1 MPASVASLTMYS
13 MDGLSTTGSISL
25 GTDFVIG
32 RKRVPRPAE
41 GTTAWIT
48 VCFLSAIPARVAN
61 MGAKVDTITAK
72 QELRSQIRATRL
84 TRRRAGADIPGSL
97 ETERAG
103 MVRSFD
109 EAWARLGG
117 PRLPALFLP
126 LPTEPDLTWVVEA
139 APECLLPV
147 VAIAGVPIEDP
158 EWGLHRAGEALAA
171 PSQWHPSDGSHPRRL
186 AGPEGIARAD
196 VVVIPALAVD
206 ESGTRLGQGGGWYDR
221 TLPHR
226 RDGVPV
232 LACVFDDEVRE
243 AGALPREAHDVRV
256 DGVITP
262 SMFRLFDAV

>member
-1 MPASVASLTMYS
+1 
-13 MDGLSTTGSISL
+13 
-25 GTDFVIG
+25 
-32 RKRVPRPAE
+32 
-41 GTTAWIT
+41 
-48 VCFLSAIPARVAN
+48 

-84 TRRRAGADIPGSL
+84 TRRRTGADIPGSL

-126 LPTEPDLTWVVEA
+126 LPTEPDLTWAVEA
-139 APECLLPV
+139 VPECLLPV
-147 VAIAGVPIEDP
+147 VTIAGVPIRDP

-171 PSQWHPSDGSHPRRL
+171 PWQWRPSDGSHPRRL